1 MLMWAVTLFLVNYEK
16 KMQNKHGSVIV
27 TTMAMLQA
35 ASSVGIRIQA
45 ERETPLAAS
54 YNDLDA
60 TLTGH
65 INDTSALFWIWYS
78 GV

>member
-1 MLMWAVTLFLVNYEK
+1 
-16 KMQNKHGSVIV
+16 MQNKHGSVIV

-35 ASSVGIRIQA
+35 ASSAGIRIQA

-65 INDTSALFWIWYS
+65 INDTSALF
-78 GV
+78 